1 MFLAQLAEAIVDL
14 AIRNGVGVELTIDDS
29 GFNSEQVP
37 QKLWPTFESARPEKA
52 GRSEAKYCVKVS
64 KIADDLEDGAQLG
77 S

>member
-37 QKLWPTFESARPEKA
+37 QKLWLTFASASPKKA

-64 KIADDLEDGAQLG
+64 KIAGDLKEGAQLR